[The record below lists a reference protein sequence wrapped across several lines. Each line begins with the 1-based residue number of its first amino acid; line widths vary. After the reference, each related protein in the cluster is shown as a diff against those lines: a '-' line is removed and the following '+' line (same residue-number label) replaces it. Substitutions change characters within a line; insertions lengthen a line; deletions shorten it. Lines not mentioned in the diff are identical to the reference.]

1 MQLGKKIKHLLSALG
16 RTAPRPSASGES
28 DAERYWSHAFEHG
41 GVTTWM
47 SEERCRLSI
56 NEMITGSAHEWPM
69 EWFQR
74 VFSPHPQSIGLSLG
88 CGDGALERDVRK
100 KGICS
105 EITGIDL
112 SARALE
118 LAADAAA
125 SEGLDGISYERGDF
139 NNLDLEPDR
148 FEIVFFHQAMHH
160 VKNLEVCIEQIQKT
174 LKPDGLFYLDEYV
187 GPSRDQW
194 TDELVETANT
204 VYRSFPREVRTSRRV
219 PYPIEEDDPSEAIRS
234 ADIVPLVEAGFKIVE
249 KRDYG
254 GNLLS
259 LIHPLL
265 RWDVMDDEMR
275 RRCLDR
281 LIEEEKAL
289 LASGKPTYYTV
300 IIARNR

>member
-1 MQLGKKIKHLLSALG
+1 MLGKNIKRLLSALR
-16 RTAPRPSASGES
+16 RTAHDPSTSGVS

-56 NEMITGSAHEWPM
+56 NELISGSPNEWPM

-74 VFSPHPQSIGLSLG
+74 VFSPDPQSIGLSLG

-100 KGICS
+100 KGICRQV
-105 EITGIDL
+105 TGIDL

-118 LAADAAA
+118 LAADAAT
-125 SEGLDGISYERGDF
+125 SEGLDGITYERGDF
-139 NNLDLEPDR
+139 NDLDLETDR
-148 FEIVFFHQAMHH
+148 FDVVFFHQAMHH
-160 VKNLEVCIEQIQKT
+160 VANLEGCIAQIQKT
-174 LKPDGLFYLDEYV
+174 LKKGGLFYLDEYV

-194 TDELVETANT
+194 TDELVAAANT
-204 VYRSFPREVRTSRRV
+204 VYRAFPKEMRTSRKV
-219 PYPIEEDDPSEAIRS
+219 PYPIEEDDPSEAVRS
-234 ADIVPLVEAGFKIVE
+234 ADIVPLVEAGFEVIE

-265 RWDVMDDEMR
+265 RWDLMDEETHHR
-275 RRCLDR
+275 YIDR
-281 LIEEEKAL
+281 LIEEERSSLTAG
-289 LASGKPTYYTV
+289 AHTYYTV

>member
-1 MQLGKKIKHLLSALG
+1 MQLPQKIKRLLSALG
-16 RTAPRPSASGES
+16 RYSS
-28 DAERYWSHAFEHG
+28 DPDEAGGSEAERYWSNAFERG

-47 SEERCRLSI
+47 SEDRCRLSI

-74 VFSPHPQSIGLSLG
+74 VFSPDPQSVGLSLG

-100 KGICS
+100 KGICRQV
-105 EITGIDL
+105 TGIDL

-118 LAADAAA
+118 LAGGAAA

-139 NNLDLEPDR
+139 NKLDLEPDR
-148 FEIVFFHQAMHH
+148 FDIVFLHQAMHH
-160 VKNLEVCIEQIQKT
+160 VANLEGCIEQIQRT
-174 LKPDGLFYLDEYV
+174 LKKDGLVYLDEYV

-194 TDELVETANT
+194 TDELVEAANT
-204 VYRSFPREVRTSRRV
+204 VYRALPNEHRTSRKV
-219 PYPIEEDDPSEAIRS
+219 PYPIEEDDPSEAVRS
-234 ADIVPLVEAGFKIVE
+234 ADIVPLVEAGFEVIE

-254 GNLLS
+254 GHLLS

-265 RWDVMDDEMR
+265 RWDSMDEATHEEV
-275 RRCLDR
+275 LDH
-281 LIEEEKAL
+281 LIAEEKAS
-289 LASGKPTYYTV
+289 LAVGARTFYTV